1 MKNIVL
7 ILTFLGSFINCAKAQ
22 LGTAKGDAFEISTI
36 GGSTEANMMHHKQWL
51 YRNQAG
57 NNWFSA
63 SLHDGIAV
71 DLSFLQPQ
79 LNTRTWWERNPYTG
93 EQMWG
98 DMGQTFMVLSGG
110 NLGLG
115 TLTPTSKFEVQTTS
129 NGWPLSLRT
138 NAFNPGDIN
147 GIKFYSGY
155 LGEDKW
161 AGIAS
166 VAEDLHSNKTALSFY
181 SGQTEK
187 IRLAWNGNVGIGTAN
202 PQDKLTVAGNIGA
215 REIKV
220 STNAGADFVFES
232 NYKLPDLAEVEKF
245 VKTNKHLPD
254 IPTAK
259 QMIENGINLG
269 ELNIKLL
276 QKVEELT
283 LHLIEKDKNIT
294 QLTEQLKSQAELLKA
309 FAKQLKTS
317 EESKNTLKD

>member
-1 MKNIVL
+1 MKKILLVSILIGSVL
-7 ILTFLGSFINCAKAQ
+7 NQVKAQ
-22 LGTAKGDAFEISTI
+22 LGNVKGNAFEISSS
-36 GGSTEANMMHHKQWL
+36 GGTTTNNVMHKTWL
-51 YRNQAG
+51 LRNNDG
-57 NNWFSA
+57 DSWYTA
-63 SLHDGIAV
+63 SVHDGIAV
-71 DLSFLQPQ
+71 DVSFWNPQ
-79 LNTRTWWERNPYTG
+79 VDTRTWWERNPYSGT
-93 EQMWG
+93 QMWG
-98 DMGQTFMVLSGG
+98 DASQTYMVLSGG

-115 TLTPTSKFEVQTTS
+115 TLTPTSKLEVQTS
-129 NGWPLSLRT
+129 GNGWPLSLRA
-138 NAFNPGDIN
+138 NAFSPGDIN

-155 LGEDKW
+155 IGEDKW

-187 IRLAWNGNVGIGTAN
+187 IRLAWNGNVGIGTSN

-220 STNAGADFVFES
+220 SINAGADFVFEAD
-232 NYKLPDLAEVEKF
+232 YKLPDLAELEKF

-254 IPTAK
+254 IQTAK

-294 QLTEQLKSQAELLKA
+294 QLTEQLKLQAEMLKA
-309 FAKQLKTS
+309 FAKQLKTI
-317 EESKNTLKD
+317 EESKNKLKD